1 MITSKAA
8 ALPRAAP
15 GVSEQLQ
22 RQQWVWFGG
31 VGVGAEIGQVPGSSQ
46 VPRRV
51 L

>member
-22 RQQWVWFGG
+22 RQQWVWFGD
-31 VGVGAEIGQVPGSSQ
+31 VGAEIGQVPGGSRVPGQ
-46 VPRRV
+46 VLKP
-51 L
+51 

>member
-31 VGVGAEIGQVPGSSQ
+31 WGW
-46 VPRRV
+46 V
-51 L
+51 LK